1 MVVTYIPDRG
11 DIIWINFD
19 PQVGHEQAGHRP
31 ALVVS
36 RRIYNRASELLTCF
50 PIRSRQKGY
59 GFEVPLPRNFE
70 VKGVVLADQVKSM
83 DWRLRK
89 ARFFAKAPDAV
100 LAETLDKLST
110 LVQ

>member
-1 MVVTYIPDRG
+1 MTYIPDRG

-36 RRIYNRASELLTCF
+36 RRAYNRASELLICF
-50 PIRSRQKGY
+50 PIQSRRKGY
-59 GFEVPLPRNFE
+59 GFEVPLPSNFD
-70 VKGVVLADQVKSM
+70 VKGVVVADQVKSM

-89 ARFFAKAPDAV
+89 ARFFARAPGSV
-100 LAETLDKLST
+100 LAETLGKIKT
-110 LVQ
+110 LLK

>member
-1 MVVTYIPDRG
+1 MTYIPDRG

-36 RRIYNRASELLTCF
+36 RRIYNRASELLICF
-50 PIRSRQKGY
+50 PIRSRRKGH

-70 VKGVVLADQVKSM
+70 IKGVVLADQVKSM

-89 ARFFAKAPDAV
+89 ARFFAKAPDSV
-100 LAETLDKLST
+100 LADTLKKVKMLIR
-110 LVQ
+110 

>member
-1 MVVTYIPDRG
+1 MTYIPDRG

-36 RRIYNRASELLTCF
+36 RKLYNRASELLICF

-59 GFEVPLPRNFE
+59 TFEVPLPETFK
-70 VKGVVLADQVKSM
+70 VKGVVLVDQIKSM

-89 ARFFAKAPDAV
+89 ARFSTKAPDAV
-100 LAETLDKLST
+100 LQDVLDKLEA
-110 LVQ
+110 LLA

>member
-1 MVVTYIPDRG
+1 MTYIPDRG

-36 RRIYNRASELLTCF
+36 RRIYNRASELLICF
-50 PIRSRQKGY
+50 PIRSRRKGY
-59 GFEVPLPRNFE
+59 GFEVPLPKDFKVE
-70 VKGVVLADQVKSM
+70 GVVLVDQIKSM

-89 ARFFAKAPDAV
+89 VRFFAKAPDNV
-100 LAETLDKLST
+100 LADTLDKLKALLS
-110 LVQ
+110 

>member
-1 MVVTYIPDRG
+1 MTYIPDRG

-36 RRIYNRASELLTCF
+36 RRTFNRASEVLICF
-50 PIRSRQKGY
+50 PIRSRRKGY

-70 VKGVVLADQVKSM
+70 VKGVVLADQLKSM
-83 DWRLRK
+83 DWRQRK
-89 ARFFAKAPDAV
+89 ARYFAKAPDSV
-100 LAETLDKLST
+100 LDDTLDKLKT
-110 LVQ
+110 LLS

>member
-1 MVVTYIPDRG
+1 VVTYIPDRG

-36 RRIYNRASELLTCF
+36 RRSYNRASELLICF

-59 GFEVPLPRNFE
+59 GFEVPLPTSFE
-70 VKGVVLADQVKSM
+70 VKGVVLADQAKSM

-89 ARFFAKAPDAV
+89 ARFFAKAPDSV
-100 LAETLDKLST
+100 LAETLGRFKA
-110 LVQ
+110 LVK

>member
-1 MVVTYIPDRG
+1 MTYIPDRG

-36 RRIYNRASELLTCF
+36 RRNFNRASELLICF
-50 PIRSRQKGY
+50 PIRSRRKGY

-70 VKGVVLADQVKSM
+70 VKGVVLADQIKSM

-89 ARFFAKAPDAV
+89 ARYFAKAPDSV
-100 LAETLDKLST
+100 LVNTLAKLETLLG
-110 LVQ
+110 

>member
-1 MVVTYIPDRG
+1 MTYIPDRG
-11 DIIWINFD
+11 DVIWINFD

-36 RRIYNRASELLTCF
+36 RRIYNRASELLICF

-59 GFEVPLPRNFE
+59 GFEVPIPGSFK
-70 VKGVVLADQVKSM
+70 VKGVVLVDQIKSM

-89 ARFFAKAPDAV
+89 ARYIAKAPDSV
-100 LAETLDKLST
+100 LADVSDKLNT
-110 LVQ
+110 LLT